1 MAAER
6 ERETQCVLLTKFKPP
21 AAEKTRKV
29 ATCANIVLL
38 ANGAS
43 YSSPVLM
50 TDTTVAGAELGM
62 GSSTHNMACKVRKKD
77 SILLLLYCDK
87 GGTCRIVRQGAE
99 NIYL

>member
-21 AAEKTRKV
+21 AAENTGKV
-29 ATCANIVLL
+29 ATCANIQSCLL
-38 ANGAS
+38 MGAS

-62 GSSTHNMACKVRKKD
+62 GSSTHNMACKVRKK
-77 SILLLLYCDK
+77 
-87 GGTCRIVRQGAE
+87 
-99 NIYL
+99 